1 MVNIS
6 IILRGKKKKSR
17 GAPCHMPPP
26 CHTPSTMSY
35 SPPCRF
41 ERSEKSP
48 SCGRERIKGR
58 PLTSFGETEKGVRV
72 TFLPCPAEQYRGT
85 PRLSARGDKKRKVRD
100 GVPQG
105 DPSPDAS
112 GQHPLPCRPEA
123 RKCRG
128 TPRLRSG

>member
-6 IILRGKKKKSR
+6 IILREKRKNQE

-26 CHTPSTMSY
+26 CHTSSTLSC

-72 TFLPCPAEQYRGT
+72 TFLPCPAEQYRGMPHLNRTASHPCHPEACKRRGT
-85 PRLSARGDKKRKVRD
+85 PRFARGDKKERL
-100 GVPQG
+100 GVTKKRG
-105 DPSPDAS
+105 S
-112 GQHPLPCRPEA
+112 G
-123 RKCRG
+123 
-128 TPRLRSG
+128 